1 MKTLA
6 ADDPLVIGEFRVRIP
21 LGQGGMGRV
30 YLGLSPAGRAV
41 AVKVLH
47 PELARDDAFLR
58 RFGREIAAAQ
68 AVSGIYTAPVVATGL
83 DERPPWLATAFV
95 PGPSLDQVVHDHGVL
110 PEPAL
115 WSLFAG
121 LVEALQAI
129 HQAGVVHRDLK
140 PSNVLL
146 AMDGPRVI
154 DFGISRATDGTTLT
168 ATGTVF
174 GSPGY
179 MSPEQAEGKAT
190 GPAGDVFSLGSL
202 IVYAAGGA
210 PPFGHGNA
218 ASVLY
223 RVVHDAPDLGA
234 LPPRLREIVAECL
247 GKDPVDRPALG
258 SVATRIAGQI
268 AAQASGTESRGLSF
282 WPPSVAGHIERFQ
295 ASLETELGAAPGR
308 AHETDEMPA
317 TRTVRTDLPVR
328 PEPPGTIRAAAG
340 LMYAGAAYAL
350 VFAAFSWLIAVAH
363 SGHPLVV
370 WQGHWRI
377 RTLAGLTVLGI
388 ADCCVQV
395 ALWLWLAQAC
405 KHAKSWARTAGLVLF
420 AGYTLASGYALVL
433 HTRDRVDTL
442 GTAVFA
448 VTWLIGAATLAL
460 LWVRP
465 SRAYLGGAVRR
476 DR

>member
-1 MKTLA
+1 VA
-6 ADDPLVIGEFRVRIP
+6 A
-21 LGQGGMGRV
+21 
-30 YLGLSPAGRAV
+30 
-41 AVKVLH
+41 
-47 PELARDDAFLR
+47 
-58 RFGREIAAAQ
+58 
-68 AVSGIYTAPVVATGL
+68 GL

-95 PGPSLDQVVHDHGVL
+95 PGPTLEQVVCDHGVL

-129 HQAGVVHRDLK
+129 HEARVVHRDLK

-168 ATGTVF
+168 ATGLVF

-179 MSPEQAEGKAT
+179 MSPEQAEGKPA
-190 GPAGDVFSLGSL
+190 GPAGDLFSLGSL
-202 IVYAAGGA
+202 IVYAAAGS
-210 PPFGHGNA
+210 PPFGSGNA

-247 GKDPVDRPALG
+247 AKDPADRPAPG
-258 SVATRIAGQI
+258 SLATRIA
-268 AAQASGTESRGLSF
+268 AQATGTESRRLSF
-282 WPPSVAGHIERFQ
+282 WPPSVAVHIERFQ
-295 ASLETELGAAPGR
+295 ASLATELGAAGDR
-308 AHETDEMPA
+308 ADEADDVPA
-317 TRTVRTDLPVR
+317 TRPVQTDLPVR
-328 PEPPGTIRAAAG
+328 PQPPGTIRAAVG

-350 VFAAFSWLIAVAH
+350 VFAAFSWLIALAH

-370 WQGHWRI
+370 WRGHWQI
-377 RTLAGLTVLGI
+377 RTMAGLTVLGI

-395 ALWLWLAQAC
+395 ALWLWLALAC
-405 KHAKSWARTAGLVLF
+405 KHAQSWARAAGLVLF
-420 AGYTLASGYALVL
+420 AGYTLATGYALVL

-465 SRAYLGGAVRR
+465 SRAYLGGAMRR

>member
-1 MKTLA
+1 MKALT
-6 ADDPLVIGEFRVRIP
+6 ADDPLVIGEFRMRIP
-21 LGQGGMGRV
+21 LGHGGMGRV

-47 PELARDDAFLR
+47 PELARDEAFLR
-58 RFGREIAAAQ
+58 RFEREIAAAR
-68 AVSGIYTAPVVATGL
+68 AVSGAYTAPVVATGL

-95 PGPSLDQVVHDHGVL
+95 PGPTLEQVVRDNGVL

-129 HQAGVVHRDLK
+129 HEAGVVHRDLK

-168 ATGTVF
+168 ATGKVF

-179 MSPEQAEGKAT
+179 MSPEQAEGKPT
-190 GPAGDVFSLGSL
+190 GPAGDLFSLGSL
-202 IVYAAGGA
+202 IVYAAAGA
-210 PPFGHGNA
+210 PPFGSGNA

-247 GKDPVDRPALG
+247 AKDPADRPALG
-258 SVATRIAGQI
+258 SLATRI
-268 AAQASGTESRGLSF
+268 AAQASDTESRRLSF
-282 WPPSVAGHIERFQ
+282 WPPSVAGHIGRFQ
-295 ASLETELGAAPGR
+295 ASLGTELGAAPGR
-308 AHETDEMPA
+308 ADETDEMPA
-317 TRTVRTDLPVR
+317 IRTVRADLPVR
-328 PEPPGTIRAAAG
+328 PEPPGTIRAAVG
-340 LMYAGAAYAL
+340 LMYVGAAYAL

-377 RTLAGLTVLGI
+377 RTLAGLTILGI
-388 ADCCVQV
+388 ADCCAQV

-405 KHAKSWARTAGLVLF
+405 KHAKGWARTVGLVLF
-420 AGYTLASGYALVL
+420 AGYTVASGYALVM

-465 SRAYLGGAVRR
+465 SRAFLKAGKHG
-476 DR
+476 DG

>member
-1 MKTLA
+1 MNAMT
-6 ADDPLVIGEFRVRIP
+6 ADDPLVIGEFRVRVP
-21 LGQGGMGRV
+21 LGRGGMGQV

-47 PELARDDAFLR
+47 PELARDDNFLR
-58 RFGREIAAAQ
+58 RFEREIAAAR
-68 AVSGIYTAPVVATGL
+68 AVSGAYTAPVVAAGL

-95 PGPSLDQVVHDHGVL
+95 PGPTLEQVVCDHGVL

-129 HQAGVVHRDLK
+129 HEARVVHRDLK

-168 ATGTVF
+168 ATGLVF

-179 MSPEQAEGKAT
+179 MSPEQAEGKPA
-190 GPAGDVFSLGSL
+190 GPAGDLFSLGSL
-202 IVYAAGGA
+202 IVYAAAGA
-210 PPFGHGNA
+210 PPFGSGNA

-247 GKDPVDRPALG
+247 AKDPADRPAPG
-258 SVATRIAGQI
+258 SLATRIAT
-268 AAQASGTESRGLSF
+268 QATGTESRRLSF
-282 WPPSVAGHIERFQ
+282 WPPSVAVHIERFQ
-295 ASLETELGAAPGR
+295 ASLATELGAAGDR
-308 AHETDEMPA
+308 ADEADDVPA
-317 TRTVRTDLPVR
+317 TRPVQTDLPVR
-328 PEPPGTIRAAAG
+328 LQPPGTIRAAVG

-350 VFAAFSWLIAVAH
+350 VFAAFSWLIALAH

-370 WQGHWRI
+370 WRGHWQI
-377 RTLAGLTVLGI
+377 RTMAGLTVLGI

-395 ALWLWLAQAC
+395 ALWLWLALAC
-405 KHAKSWARTAGLVLF
+405 KRAKSWARTAGLVLF
-420 AGYTLASGYALVL
+420 AGYTLATGYALVL

-442 GTAVFA
+442 GTAMSA
-448 VTWLIGAATLAL
+448 VTWLIGVATLAL

-465 SRAYLGGAVRR
+465 SRAYLGGAMRR